1 MVKVLVTVAL
11 AISFFTSMDTK
22 ASMFPNIDINDPN
35 LTVEIAAKQCE
46 KSYMHAPNKLEEWCE
61 KAYEM
66 GYLESLYYIGM
77 HTGDG
82 SRYLNELNT
91 RIEQGDANAIN
102 TLAWLYQSG
111 RLVKKD
117 LSEATRLYKLYLAQE
132 NNQAI
137 TLKTSTHFE
146 LATIYRKLGMWDKVI
161 THTQYLIDNAKRE
174 GRREL
179 AQRWRDEAETSLK
192 ESNL

>member
-1 MVKVLVTVAL
+1 M
-11 AISFFTSMDTK
+11 
-22 ASMFPNIDINDPN
+22 
-35 LTVEIAAKQCE
+35 
-46 KSYMHAPNKLEEWCE
+46 Y
-61 KAYEM
+61 
-66 GYLESLYYIGM
+66 
-77 HTGDG
+77 TGDG

-91 RIEQGDANAIN
+91 RIEQGEANAIN

-117 LSEATRLYKLYLAQE
+117 LSEAIRLYKLYLAQE

-146 LATIYRKLGMWDKVI
+146 LATIYRKLGMWDEVI
-161 THTQYLIDNAKRE
+161 THTQYVINNAKRE